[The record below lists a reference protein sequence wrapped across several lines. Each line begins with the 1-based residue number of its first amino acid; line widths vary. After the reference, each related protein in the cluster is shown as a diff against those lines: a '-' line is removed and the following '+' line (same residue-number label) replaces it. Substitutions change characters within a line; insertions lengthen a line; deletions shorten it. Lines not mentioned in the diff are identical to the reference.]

1 MMLESQKKLDKFQI
15 FLGYKNHKILI
26 KPSYISNNFE
36 NICNEL
42 ESPFTS
48 IRLFGLKKYIER

>member
-1 MMLESQKKLDKFQI
+1 MILKIMMLENSKKARQI
-15 FLGYKNHKILI
+15 SNLPLGYKNHKILI

-42 ESPFTS
+42 ET
-48 IRLFGLKKYIER
+48 LLHLLDYLD